1 MNTTVKMDK
10 AGRVVLPKAVRDGL
24 HIAPGDA
31 LELTVDGERVTLR
44 PKRMA
49 APLRKE
55 RGVWVFHTDEPLSTD
70 TADAATQAG
79 RVRHGDAA
87 GIGLAGGAVYDALLG
102 AGALKSGAETIYTWN
117 IRDFLRLTPQA
128 AERVARPGPE

>member
-1 MNTTVKMDK
+1 MHRTVKIDK

-31 LELTVDGERVTLR
+31 LELSVEGERVTLR

-55 RGVWVFHTDEPLSTD
+55 RGVWVFHAEEPLS
-70 TADAATQAG
+70 ADKALAVTRA
-79 RVRHGDAA
+79 VRDRRGHAILPND
-87 GIGLAGGAVYDALLG
+87 D
-102 AGALKSGAETIYTWN
+102 
-117 IRDFLRLTPQA
+117 
-128 AERVARPGPE
+128 